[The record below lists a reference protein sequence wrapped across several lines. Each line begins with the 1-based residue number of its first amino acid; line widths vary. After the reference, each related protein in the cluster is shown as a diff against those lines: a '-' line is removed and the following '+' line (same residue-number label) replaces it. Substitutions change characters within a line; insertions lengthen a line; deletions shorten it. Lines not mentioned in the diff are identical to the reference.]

1 MKKASHSRS
10 MQPQYCH
17 QCAARVSS
25 DDLYCPKCGASLFN
39 SDTPSNRRTGERKSG
54 FPRSMAAILI
64 GVVACLV
71 LVMLIVPRFTSGGK
85 QRPASADALA
95 SSPQPTSDGRELEK
109 ILSPTETKKENC
121 LMEFHAASGVPMFN
135 IPELMDTR
143 ISSYTFRSTLAGA
156 PADAWDVSQDQD
168 GSVLAWLEKDGQEKH
183 MILAADGIIKAPQDC
198 HSMFHSQ
205 SATLSIRFNGCLD
218 TSEVT
223 DMSDMFGLCR
233 SLTELDLTGFDT
245 SNVTDMSGMF
255 MSCESIKTLDLSS
268 FDTAMVSDMSEMFYG
283 CYELTSVITDGI
295 NMSGVADRELMFFQC
310 NQLNLSSIHFVENRG
325 SSNAM
330 KANDDPYSQWI
341 FSIANPDEIYAIHF
355 ASSLDYAPVDAVDV
369 SQTGDRSVL
378 AWSLPCGNG
387 KEIVIAADGIIRA
400 PADCS
405 YLFAYCSNL
414 SSISFNDCLDTSQ
427 VTDMSHM
434 FYLCESLT
442 SLDVSSFDTGNVM
455 NMSGMFGSCISLNQ
469 LDLSNFNTSKVT
481 NMAGLVSG
489 CHELT
494 VLDLSGFDTSH
505 VTDFDCMFLCC
516 ENLTTLNIEVLDLT
530 NWQYGDSLFSGC
542 EKLDMDSFRIKTNRL
557 KSVSVHDTN
566 LLYDVIDGP
575 YYFDTVTFR
584 TSLAGA
590 PADAWD
596 FSEYQDGSVLG
607 WVSTSSTGGE
617 LIIAADGKI
626 IAPYS
631 CAKLFYDCEFLR
643 QIHFNNSL
651 DTSNTTDMHEMF
663 YGCSQLTQLD
673 LTSFDTSYV
682 LNMSGMFGW
691 CEWLEDVDVS
701 SFDTS
706 NVWNMTAM
714 FEACY
719 SLEQLDISNF
729 VTSSVR
735 KTDQMFHLCTTLRNL
750 NVSVLDMSNVTSS
763 EGMFADCPALD
774 TSKLSF
780 QPIGWTWVSNY

>member
-1 MKKASHSRS
+1 MKKASHSQS

-17 QCAARVSS
+17 QCATRVSS

-54 FPRSMAAILI
+54 FPRSVAAILI

-109 ILSPTETKKENC
+109 TLSPTETKKENC

-156 PADAWDVSQDQD
+156 PADAWDVSQEQD

-198 HSMFHSQ
+198 HSMFHNQ

-255 MSCESIKTLDLSS
+255 MFCESIKTLDLSS

-310 NQLNLSSIHFVENRG
+310 NQLNLSSIHLVENHLKDNDALGRPWLFDIV
-325 SSNAM
+325 SS
-330 KANDDPYSQWI
+330 
-341 FSIANPDEIYAIHF
+341 PDEIVSISF
-355 ASSLDYAPVDAVDV
+355 RSSLDGAPGDAVDV
-369 SQTGDRSVL
+369 SHEKDRSVM
-378 AWSLPCGNG
+378 AWAEPCGEGKEVIVAANG
-387 KEIVIAADGIIRA
+387 KIIA
-400 PADCS
+400 PSDCS
-405 YLFAYCSNL
+405 YMFAYCSNL

-427 VTDMSHM
+427 VTDMSQM
-434 FYLCESLT
+434 FYFCESLT

-455 NMSGMFGSCISLNQ
+455 NMGGMFGNCISLKQ

-481 NMAGLVSG
+481 NMAGLLGASL
-489 CHELT
+489 ELT
-494 VLDLSGFDTSH
+494 DLDLSGFDTSH
-505 VTDFDCMFLCC
+505 VTNFGCMFTCC
-516 ENLTTLNIEVLDLT
+516 ENLTTLKIEVLDMTGWLF
-530 NWQYGDSLFSGC
+530 GDSVFSGC
-542 EKLDMDSFRIKTNRL
+542 HSLDLESIPIIAPTGQETMNRL
-557 KSVSVHDTN
+557 KHVEYAEILKEIEDKPGMITHIRFES
-566 LLYDVIDGP
+566 
-575 YYFDTVTFR
+575 
-584 TSLAGA
+584 SLDGA
-590 PADAWD
+590 PAGAWD
-596 FSEYQDGSVLG
+596 LSEYQDGSVLA
-607 WVSTSSTGGE
+607 WVEHTGDTWT
-617 LIIAADGKI
+617 LITAADGI
-626 IAPYS
+626 IKAPE
-631 CAKLFYDCEFLR
+631 DCSHMFCYCFVTSIEF
-643 QIHFNNSL
+643 NDCL
-651 DTSNTTDMHEMF
+651 DTSETTDMSMMF
-663 YGCSQLTQLD
+663 AAMLNLTEL
-673 LTSFDTSYV
+673 
-682 LNMSGMFGW
+682 
-691 CEWLEDVDVS
+691 DVS
-701 SFDTS
+701 SLNTSNVRDMDGMFMLCPTTSLDLSNFDTRKVTTMTYMFQECKAESLDISNFDTS
-706 NVWNMTAM
+706 NVTNM
-714 FEACY
+714 
-719 SLEQLDISNF
+719 
-729 VTSSVR
+729 
-735 KTDQMFHLCTTLRNL
+735 
-750 NVSVLDMSNVTSS
+750 
-763 EGMFADCPALD
+763 EGMFWACIHLNDLKATVLNMVNVDQYRGMFYACDALD
-774 TSKLSF
+774 VSNISF
-780 QPIGWTWVSNY
+780 NPATWTWVSNY